1 MLNETELFEAVKAF
15 SRRTWVIYKIGLFA
29 GMVAWTILSVAMMVG
44 LSVMLVRWLVT
55 SDLSTEEMVA
65 AIIMPSVMAFMF
77 VAAGFHSA
85 NDPRV
90 GRIRN
95 MARAAWGGAR
105 AGYGVGLVIVT
116 LMHFLGQLLLIRAM
130 YGPLDYRQVS
140 SYCGLIPVLYGLLF
154 ALPIALGTGLFA
166 AAVTVSAQLTYDVI
180 TTLTQ
185 KRLSS

>member
-1 MLNETELFEAVKAF
+1 
-15 SRRTWVIYKIGLFA
+15 
-29 GMVAWTILSVAMMVG
+29 
-44 LSVMLVRWLVT
+44 
-55 SDLSTEEMVA
+55 
-65 AIIMPSVMAFMF
+65 
-77 VAAGFHSA
+77 
-85 NDPRV
+85 
-90 GRIRN
+90 

-105 AGYGVGLVIVT
+105 AGYGVGFVIVA
-116 LMHFLGQLLLIRAM
+116 LMHFLGQLLLTRAM